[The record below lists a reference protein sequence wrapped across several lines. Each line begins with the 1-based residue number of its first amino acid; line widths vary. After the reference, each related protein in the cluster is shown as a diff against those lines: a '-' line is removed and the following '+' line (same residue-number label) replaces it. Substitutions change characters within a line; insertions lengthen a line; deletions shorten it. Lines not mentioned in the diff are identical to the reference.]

1 MQTCCG
7 PIVERMGKRNFRLNP
22 SETESREWKRFEKG
36 GTGGEWVN
44 GRTNIMDKSRQRQLG
59 RARAAADG
67 GVGFQHENRM
77 SGAGEGDR
85 GGETVRP

>member
-1 MQTCCG
+1 
-7 PIVERMGKRNFRLNP
+7 VNP

-44 GRTNIMDKSRQRQLG
+44 GRTTSWTNPGSVSSAE
-59 RARAAADG
+59 RAPPPIEELASSTRTECPA
-67 GVGFQHENRM
+67 R
-77 SGAGEGDR
+77 GEGDR